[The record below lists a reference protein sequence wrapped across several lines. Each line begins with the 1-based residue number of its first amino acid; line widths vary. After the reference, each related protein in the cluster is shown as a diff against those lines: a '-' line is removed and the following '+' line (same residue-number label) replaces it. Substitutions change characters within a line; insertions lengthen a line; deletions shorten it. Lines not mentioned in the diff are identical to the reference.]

1 MTNRARNPHI
11 DAFDS
16 EAEVLERLNLMTV
29 AAGDEQRRML
39 VDRLGLTEEE
49 PGPIIELGCGMGRLT
64 RLLLERF
71 PRAPVIGIDG
81 APRLIEI
88 ARRRLASSPRLSLLV
103 SAFEQLDWDEL
114 PSNCAAVVVMNALEH
129 VPPRERRQI
138 FSGVRGILRDGG
150 VFLDREWSR
159 DITPPGVDPFDRSR
173 PEHTPESIAR
183 AIREGRITEEE
194 HWRLWEK
201 LADPR
206 THHFMSV
213 DEQLAALRE
222 AGFRHVSGEWL
233 SEAESLV
240 AARA

>member
-1 MTNRARNPHI
+1 MKRHRNPHI
-11 DAFDS
+11 EAFDS
-16 EAEVLERLNLMTV
+16 EAEVFERLNSMTV
-29 AAGDEQRRML
+29 GSDDEQRGAL
-39 VDRLGLTEEE
+39 VDRLGLSEAER
-49 PGPIIELGCGMGRLT
+49 GPIVELGCGMGRLT

-71 PRAPVIGIDG
+71 PRAPVLGVDG

-88 ARRRLASSPRLSLLV
+88 ARRRLGNSPRLSLLC

-114 PSNCAAVVVMNALEH
+114 PSGCAAVVVMNALEH
-129 VPPRERRQI
+129 VPPADRRRI
-138 FSGVRGILRDGG
+138 FSGIRGNLRDGG

-159 DITPPGVDPFDRSR
+159 DITPPGVNPFDRSR
-173 PEHTPESIAR
+173 PEHTPEAIGR

-206 THHFMSV
+206 THHFMSL
-213 DEQLAALRE
+213 DEQLAALSD
-222 AGFRHVSGEWL
+222 AGFRQVRGEWV

-240 AARA
+240 MARR